1 MSTGEKLVI
10 DGAYLQQF
18 QQKLHEKIPLTQHMG
33 FRQFNYDRESF
44 SIEADLAPNHNDKG
58 TAFAGSL
65 SATANLCGWS
75 LITLLLENQ
84 PQAYDVVIRDSR
96 LEYFLPVTQ
105 NYTVTATFAESVDL
119 DAFVEKLK
127 QRGKARLDVVVS
139 VEENQ
144 QLCFRLTGAYVAL
157 EKKDW
162 LQK

>member
-1 MSTGEKLVI
+1 MSAGKKTVTDAVFLRE
-10 DGAYLQQF
+10 F
-18 QQKLHEKIPLTQHMG
+18 QQKLREQIPLSQHMG
-33 FRQFNYDRESF
+33 FVQFNHDGESF

-75 LITLLLENQ
+75 LITLLLENL

-105 NYTVTATFAESVDL
+105 NYTVTATFAESVVL
-119 DAFVEKLK
+119 DVFVEKLK
-127 QRGKARLDVVVS
+127 QRGKARMDVVVS

-162 LQK
+162 L